1 MTIEQPE
8 ERPTGAITSLV
19 DPPVFVPS
27 AVRFQ
32 DRRDAGRRLAALL
45 EPFRDEL
52 PVVVGIPRGGVPV
65 AAEVARAL
73 GAPLDVT
80 VVRKIGAPQNPEFAI
95 GALAEG
101 GVRVL
106 SERTVHALG
115 FSDAA
120 LQALIARAEGELV
133 ERLLRYRGKREPAR
147 LNGRAVI
154 LVDDGLA
161 TGLSALAAVRSL
173 RERGASRVS
182 LAVPVAAP
190 ESAKELRRYADEVV
204 CVEEPAELWAVGYWY
219 EDFRPTTDEE
229 VATLLER
236 YGEPPPR
243 TSAVEDLH
251 TRTPDGAIPAKDPA
265 PPEHGEP
272 IAPRTC
278 VIPLARNLTLSGDLT
293 VPSQAG
299 GVVAFAHGSGSSRLS
314 PRNRSVARA
323 LNEAGFATLL
333 FDLLTPSEELDRRN
347 VFNIPLLADRLIVA
361 SAWLAEREDVGSLPL
376 GYFGASTGAAA
387 ALTAAAE
394 LGGQVGA
401 VISRGGRP
409 DLARNLSAVRAPTL
423 LIVGGA
429 DRQVLELNR
438 EAQRQLRCPSELAVI
453 PGATHLFE
461 EPGALEQVSRLA
473 IDWLHGHLGS
483 SRQSKTSVLNHTP
496 RYGGRHVRDGVADTS
511 TR

>member
-1 MTIEQPE
+1 MTVEQPG
-8 ERPTGAITSLV
+8 ERRTGAVTSLD
-19 DPPVFVPS
+19 DPPVSVPS

-73 GAPLDVT
+73 GVPLDVT

-101 GVRVL
+101 GIHVL
-106 SERTVHALG
+106 SERTVRALG
-115 FSDAA
+115 LSEPE
-120 LQALIARAEGELV
+120 LLALIARVEGELA
-133 ERLLRYRGKREPAR
+133 ERRVRYRGRGEPAP
-147 LNGRAVI
+147 LSGRTVI

-173 RERGASRVS
+173 RERGASRVI

-190 ESAKELRRYADEVV
+190 ESAQELRRYADEVV
-204 CVEEPAELWAVGYWY
+204 CVEEPSDLWAVGYWY

-229 VATLLER
+229 VAVLLAK
-236 YGEPPPR
+236 YGEPLPQ
-243 TSAVEDLH
+243 TAGVEDPRA
-251 TRTPDGAIPAKDPA
+251 RTPDDLVPA
-265 PPEHGEP
+265 PAAAPQEHGEP
-272 IAPRTC
+272 VAPRAL
-278 VIPLARNLTLSGDLT
+278 VIPLAPHLALSGDLT
-293 VPSQAG
+293 IPSRAR

-314 PRNRSVARA
+314 PRNRSVASA
-323 LNEAGFATLL
+323 LNDAGFATLL
-333 FDLLTPSEELDRRN
+333 LDLLTPSEDLDRGN
-347 VFNIPLLADRLIVA
+347 VFDIPLLADRLLAA
-361 SAWLAEREDVGSLPL
+361 SAWLAERDDVGSLPL

-394 LGGQVGA
+394 LGEQVGA

-409 DLARNLSAVRAPTL
+409 DLAQRLSAVRAPTL

-438 EAQRQLRCPSELAVI
+438 QAQRQLRCPSAITVV

-473 IDWLHGHLGS
+473 IDWLNLHL
-483 SRQSKTSVLNHTP
+483 TP
-496 RYGGRHVRDGVADTS
+496 VRPPRDT
-511 TR
+511 T

>member
-1 MTIEQPE
+1 MTIEQPG
-8 ERPTGAITSLV
+8 ERRTGAVTSLD

-73 GAPLDVT
+73 GAPLDEA

-101 GVRVL
+101 GVHVL
-106 SERTVHALG
+106 SERTVRALG
-115 FSDAA
+115 LSEPQ
-120 LQALIARAEGELV
+120 LGALIARGEAELA
-133 ERLLRYRGKREPAR
+133 ERRLRYRGAREPAP
-147 LNGRAVI
+147 LGGRTAI

-161 TGLSALAAVRSL
+161 TGHSALAAVRSL
-173 RERGASRVS
+173 RERGASRVI

-190 ESAKELRRYADEVV
+190 ESAEELRRHADEVV

-229 VATLLER
+229 VAALLAK
-236 YGEPPPR
+236 YGEPPPP
-243 TSAVEDLH
+243 TPTVEDH
-251 TRTPDGAIPAKDPA
+251 RARTLDDLVPA
-265 PPEHGEP
+265 PDSAPAPQEHGEP
-272 IAPRTC
+272 IAPREV
-278 VIPLARNLTLSGDLT
+278 VIPLAPHLALSGDLT
-293 VPSQAG
+293 IPSRAR

-314 PRNRSVARA
+314 PRNRSVASA

-333 FDLLTPSEELDRRN
+333 LDLLTPSEELDRGN
-347 VFNIPLLADRLIVA
+347 VFDIPVLADRLLAA
-361 SAWLAEREDVGSLPL
+361 SAWLAERDDVGSLPL

-409 DLARNLSAVRAPTL
+409 DLAQRLSAVRAPTL

-429 DRQVLELNR
+429 DHRVLELNR

-461 EPGALEQVSRLA
+461 ERGALEQVSRLA
-473 IDWLHGHLGS
+473 IEWLHHHLAPA
-483 SRQSKTSVLNHTP
+483 HP
-496 RYGGRHVRDGVADTS
+496 AEAHVVNQ
-511 TR
+511 